1 MEVFQAIT
9 KRALSCAH
17 AIGMMSAG
25 NVPRGSDYPHLLK

>member
-17 AIGMMSAG
+17 DYLMSAG